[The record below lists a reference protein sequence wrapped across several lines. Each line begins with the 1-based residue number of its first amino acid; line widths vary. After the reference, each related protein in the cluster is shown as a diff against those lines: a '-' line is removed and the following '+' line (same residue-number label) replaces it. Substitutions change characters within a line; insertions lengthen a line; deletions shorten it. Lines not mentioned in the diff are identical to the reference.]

1 MGRQTNVLPPTSE
14 PTSSRSTKA
23 DDSAGQSIS
32 RRNDDLLEDDRSTP
46 EIRAFMMGLGR
57 QDHVNLQPG
66 ATSRRPGAVRIRSSS
81 IVVTPGDET
90 NLEINED
97 VAYDLPII
105 AHLAPDEADMEA
117 LWEERRAARM
127 AQETEER
134 TRQHEMNQT
143 REVSSL
149 LVVND
154 ADIVVVADAVKDGT
168 THKNRREWIMATLL
182 LLLVVGGVAAFLIL
196 HDKKDKE
203 VDGPEALS
211 RSDVP
216 SDAPSYAPSFSP
228 VPVDPLVEELQSWIA
243 PTREDLLRF
252 LDPTSPQSQALDWL
266 YDDPITLTPGR
277 LARIVVERYVL
288 VVLYYSTSGLFWDYD
303 YLSDGDV
310 CTWNNGEPPT
320 NYSEPF
326 VGMGS
331 YCVEG
336 EESIGTLTL
345 VGNRLR
351 GTLPWELALLTR
363 LEVMDFSWNS
373 LTGSIP
379 TQIVDLTNLRAI
391 SVNSNALTGSIPA
404 IFSQLTR
411 LERFHANENELTGRL
426 PATFSPFTIEIDLSA
441 NSLTGPIPESWGTT
455 MPALQLL
462 LLYENSLTGSL
473 PSTFGRLSNLTELM
487 IDTNMLTGPLPTTLP
502 TDATVFFLLNNAF
515 TGSIPS
521 TWGSTSM
528 PHLTVLRID
537 ENLVTGTIPSSLF
550 TAMTHLKYFGAG
562 DNDLSGPLPAS
573 FPTSV
578 IDVSLA
584 SNALTGTIP
593 STWGGSLPDLD
604 YLAIH
609 ANSLTGTIPLSLGQ
623 MTTLRTFTFN
633 SNSLTGSVDFLCD
646 MGNWT
651 SLEADCP
658 ALVTCSCCTTCHNA

>member
-1 MGRQTNVLPPTSE
+1 MGRQTNAHSPTSE
-14 PTSSRSTKA
+14 PTTDSSTKVE
-23 DDSAGQSIS
+23 DSAGQSIS
-32 RRNDDLLEDDRSTP
+32 RRNNDTLEDQRSNP
-46 EIRAFMMGLGR
+46 EIRGYMMGLGV
-57 QDHVNLQPG
+57 QDHVNLQPE
-66 ATSRRPGAVRIRSSS
+66 ATGSRRPGAVRIRPSSNDS
-81 IVVTPGDET
+81 LGEET
-90 NLEINED
+90 NLEINEEAAAD
-97 VAYDLPII
+97 HDLPIV

-127 AQETEER
+127 AQETEEH

-143 REVSSL
+143 RDGSL
-149 LVVND
+149 LVVDD
-154 ADIVVVADAVKDGT
+154 ADIVVVADAIQ
-168 THKNRREWIMATLL
+168 KNRRKWIMAIFLL
-182 LLLVVGGVAAFLIL
+182 LFVVGGVAAFLIL
-196 HDKKDKE
+196 QDKKDKE

-216 SDAPSYAPSFSP
+216 SDTPSFAPSFSP

-243 PTREDLLRF
+243 PTRKDLLRF
-252 LDPTSPQSQALDWL
+252 LDPTSPQSRALDWL
-266 YDDPITLTPGR
+266 YDDPITLSPVR
-277 LARIVVERYVL
+277 LARTVVERYVL

-303 YLSDGDV
+303 YLSDGDI
-310 CTWNNGEPPT
+310 CTWNIGKQVT
-320 NYSEPF
+320 NYSGPF
-326 VGMGS
+326 EENGA

-336 EESIGTLTL
+336 GESIGTLTL
-345 VGNRLR
+345 VGNQLS

-363 LEVMDFSWNS
+363 LEVMEFSWNS

-379 TQIVDLTNLRAI
+379 TQIVDMTNLRI
-391 SVNSNALTGSIPA
+391 IRVDSNALTGSIPA
-404 IFSQLTR
+404 KISQLTR
-411 LERFHANENELTGRL
+411 LESFFANENQLTGPL
-426 PATFSPFTIEIDLSA
+426 PAAFSPFTLEIELGA
-441 NSLTGPIPESWGTT
+441 NSFTGPIPESWGTT

-462 LLYENSLTGSL
+462 NLYENSLTGSF
-473 PSTFGRLSNLTELM
+473 PSIFGRLANLTVLM
-487 IDTNMLTGPLPTTLP
+487 IDANMLTGPLPATLP
-502 TDATVFFLLNNAF
+502 ANSTVFFLLNNAF

-528 PHLTVLRID
+528 PRLNVLRID

-550 TAMTHLKYFGAG
+550 TAMTNLKYFGAG
-562 DNDLSGPLPAS
+562 DNNFSGPVPAS

-578 IDVSLA
+578 KEVYLA

-658 ALVTCSCCTTCHNA
+658 ALVTCSCCTTCHNAG